1 MIWIHTCEWNT
12 HVFQIFAT
20 RTRWRTRGW
29 RALIIWVKIHVI
41 KTNSYKFNVKSKL
54 RTVAEVHGLMS
65 LFVNAIFQFD
75 HWKYKGYTLLY
86 SFAASKSISL
96 LFSKFSF
103 SFFFGSGNSYMT
115 SILPSKSFKFFLYFH
130 LQNFVFHFF
139 SNIFKSSPIVLI
151 FDEGFIDI
159 ISKLLMYKTFS

>member
-54 RTVAEVHGLMS
+54 LTVAEVHGLMS

-75 HWKYKGYTLLY
+75 HWKYKGYTLLH
-86 SFAASKSISL
+86 SFAASESISL

-103 SFFFGSGNSYMT
+103 SFFLGVEIRIWLQFY
-115 SILPSKSFKFFLYFH
+115 
-130 LQNFVFHFF
+130 LQNPSYFF
-139 SNIFKSSPIVLI
+139 SIF
-151 FDEGFIDI
+151 
-159 ISKLLMYKTFS
+159 ISKVFFFIFSLTFSNLLLLSWYLTRKLLTSFQNFDV